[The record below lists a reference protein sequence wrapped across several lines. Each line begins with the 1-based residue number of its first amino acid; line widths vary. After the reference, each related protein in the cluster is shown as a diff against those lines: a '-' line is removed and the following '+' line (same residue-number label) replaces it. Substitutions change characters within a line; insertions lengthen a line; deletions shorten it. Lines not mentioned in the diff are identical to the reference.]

1 MLNKLLLISSLLC
14 LLIVQAAQAQQL
26 KVVAE
31 TDSFTDYEF
40 NNPELKVMSPIGLT
54 VPVSGNTIR
63 YQILDQVVTT
73 SSAVIPSEKATV
85 LSLSGGNAPL
95 IETSEPGI
103 SRGLRISALSIN
115 VTRHDERSTKILE
128 RIRIRVY
135 KEGDRI
141 TPKRQRIASNQLAI
155 FETGTWYKIP
165 ITKNSIYALDSDYL
179 EELGIDLS
187 SIDPKDIQIW
197 GTGGYQLPEENSEA
211 RPVLTQI
218 PILVEGESDGSFNTN
233 DRVIFYA
240 NNPDRIIREN
250 GTYSHDL
257 HPYSKQSYIFLTI
270 APEEGERLS
279 AVNTNLDPSRTI
291 SSFND
296 FIWKEEELYKVEERF
311 KSGRNWLGKRFETS
325 SNGTLIDIFSDT
337 LVGLI
342 QNRPIE
348 ISGEFVNRSTNSA
361 SFRIELNQTEVTDLF
376 LPQSGSYTS
385 SEGRAGISRSF
396 SETMNISPENGVINV
411 SASYNHNA
419 SGSNGYFDWIRIS
432 AERELVAEN
441 DRLYFY
447 SPEDGSSSELAEY
460 QLTGFSSEPM
470 VLDVTDVT
478 SPKLLSGSYSG
489 SDFTFNYRS
498 GNNIQF
504 IAQSDFQTPAPGVAI
519 EQQNIREASEYP
531 DYIIVTTTDFL
542 EYAEELASYR
552 ANNDGLTPVVVT
564 QEQIMNEFSGGVTDP
579 VAIRDYVKFLY
590 DRALSDNREP
600 PKYLL
605 LFGDTTYD
613 YKNIIKTGFTN
624 HIVTYQSEESL
635 HRTASYATDDFFGLL
650 DDNEGDLDLNG
661 SGETPDSHLLDI
673 GIGRIS
679 AQTRT
684 EAAIAI
690 QKIKTYENPA
700 NTGSWQNLF
709 TFAADDDFPDV
720 QRNRDLHVLN
730 ADETANRMNIIEPG
744 IRLRKIYEFAYPEEI
759 TGAGREVPEATKDFI
774 NTLNNGTLVL
784 NYSGHGNEQT
794 LSDENLFR
802 SEYIPSL
809 TNRDR
814 LAVLIT
820 ATCQFGRYDDIDA
833 QSGAEKL
840 FFADNGGVIAAFT
853 TTRVVY
859 TGQGI
864 TARNN
869 FGLNVALSQQ
879 MIDRSSGSLPKRFGD
894 IYRETKNTM
903 INSSTVIST
912 RNSKKFILIG
922 DPATKFRLPEYKS
935 EITSINDYTESGQ
948 DTILTIRALDRVTL
962 SGEIKDLDGNTFT
975 SFNGETTISVMD
987 ANRTVNL
994 PSDREWVQQDNC
1006 YLTDCK
1012 YTVENDVLF
1021 KGKAAV
1027 ENGQFSA
1034 TFIVPKDISFSDS
1047 TGRII
1052 AFAGSEGQTAGGS
1065 FTKIRFN
1072 GTNENAEDDGKG
1084 PELDIF
1090 LNDQRFVNG
1099 NLVNSAPNLIIELQ
1113 DQSGINTTGTGV
1125 GHEIIATID
1134 TKPQRSFV
1142 LNDFYE
1148 GSLNDY
1154 TRGRIEYP
1162 LDELPEG
1169 SYSLKV
1175 RAWDVHNNFSEK
1187 EIFFEVASSEE
1198 LSVRNVYNYPNPM
1211 NNITRFTFEH
1221 NQPGNP
1227 LDVSVRIFTLSGK
1240 PVQQIENQ
1248 LITTSSYASISW
1260 DGRDRD
1266 HNRLGNGTYIYV
1278 LRVATDTPKGRQ
1290 TTEQIEKLVIIR

>member
-1 MLNKLLLISSLLC
+1 MLNKLLLISGLLC
-14 LLIVQAAQAQQL
+14 LLIAQVAEARQL

-31 TDSFTDYEF
+31 TNSFTDYEF

-54 VPVSGNTIR
+54 APVLGNSAR
-63 YQILDQVVTT
+63 FQILEQVVAT
-73 SSAVIPSEKATV
+73 SATVISEEKATV
-85 LSLSGGNAPL
+85 LSLSDISSPL
-95 IETSEPGI
+95 IVTSDPGI
-103 SRGLRISALSIN
+103 TRGKVISALSIN
-115 VTRHDERSTKILE
+115 IARYDKQNTQILE
-128 RIRIRVY
+128 KLRIRIY
-135 KEGDRI
+135 KDGDQI
-141 TPKRQRIASNQLAI
+141 TPQRQRISSSSSSI
-155 FETGTWYKIP
+155 FESGSWYKIP
-165 ITKNSIYALDSDYL
+165 IRENNIYALDSDYL
-179 EELGIDLS
+179 QELGLDPS
-187 SIDPKDIQIW
+187 SINPENIQIW
-197 GTGGYQLPEENSEA
+197 GTGGYQLPEENNA
-211 RPVLTQI
+211 PRPNFTQI
-218 PILVEGESDGSFNTN
+218 PILVEGESDGSFNAD
-233 DRVIFYA
+233 DRVIFFA
-240 NNPDRIIREN
+240 NSPNRVIRES
-250 GTYSHDL
+250 GSYRHEL
-257 HPYSKQSYIFLTI
+257 HPYSEQNFVFLTI
-270 APEEGERLS
+270 GQEEGERLT
-279 AVNTNLDPSRTI
+279 AINNNLNPSGTVSTFR
-291 SSFND
+291 D
-296 FIWKEEELYKVEERF
+296 FIWKEEELFKVEEGI

-325 SNGTLIDIFSDT
+325 SDGILVSILTDT
-337 LVGLI
+337 LAGLI
-342 QNRPIE
+342 PGQPIE
-348 ISGEFVNRSTNSA
+348 ISGQFVNRSTSSA
-361 SFRIELNQTEVTDLF
+361 SFQIQMNGSEVTNLSIS
-376 LPQSGSYTS
+376 QSGSYSS
-385 SEGRAGISRSF
+385 SEGRAGVARTF
-396 SETMNISPENGVINV
+396 SESINNIPEDDIITMR
-411 SASYNHNA
+411 AAYNHNA
-419 SGSNGYFDWIRIS
+419 SGSNGYFDWIRIT
-432 AERELVAEN
+432 AVRELIAQN
-441 DRLYFY
+441 DLLYFY
-447 SPEDGSSSELAEY
+447 SPENGSSNELAEY
-460 QLTGFSSEPM
+460 QLSGFNNEPLVM
-470 VLDVTDVT
+470 DVTDVT
-478 SPKLLSGSYSG
+478 SPKLLSGSYSEG
-489 SDFTFNYRS
+489 NFSFNYRS
-498 GNNIQF
+498 GDDLQF
-504 IAQSDFQTPAPGVAI
+504 IAQSNFQTPSIGEAVLP
-519 EQQNIREASEYP
+519 QNISSLSEYP
-531 DYIIVTTTDFL
+531 DYIIVTTPDFM
-542 EYAEELASYR
+542 EYAQELASYR
-552 ANNDGLTPVVVT
+552 TQSDGLTPVVVT

-590 DRALSDNREP
+590 DRALADGREP
-600 PKYLL
+600 PRYLL
-605 LFGDTTYD
+605 LFGDTTFD
-613 YKNIIKTGFTN
+613 YKGIIDTGFNN

-650 DDNEGDLDLNG
+650 DDIEGDLDING

-684 EAAIAI
+684 EAAIAV
-690 QKIKTYENPA
+690 QKIKDYENPA

-730 ADETANRMNIIEPG
+730 ADETAERMNIIEPG
-744 IRLRKIYEFAYPEEI
+744 IRLKKIYEFAYPEEI
-759 TGAGREVPEATKDFI
+759 TGSGREVPEATREFI

-809 TNRDR
+809 SNRNR
-814 LAVLIT
+814 LAVLVT

-840 FFADNGGVIAAFT
+840 FFASNGGVIAAFT

-879 MIDRSSGSLPKRFGD
+879 MIQRNSGNMPLRFGD

-922 DPATKFRLPEYKS
+922 DPATKFRLPEYRS
-935 EITSINDYTESGQ
+935 EITSVNDYTESGQ
-948 DTILTIRALDRVTL
+948 DTVLTIRALDQVTL
-962 SGEIKDLDGNTFT
+962 SGQIQDLAGNPLS
-975 SFNGETTISVMD
+975 SFNGEATVTVLD
-987 ANRTVNL
+987 ANRMVNL
-994 PSDREWVQQDNC
+994 PSDREWVQQNNC
-1006 YLTDCK
+1006 YLTDCR
-1012 YTVENDVLF
+1012 YSVENDVLF
-1021 KGKAAV
+1021 RGKAV
-1027 ENGQFSA
+1027 IQGGQFNS
-1034 TFIVPKDISFSDS
+1034 TFIIPKDISFSDS

-1052 AFAGSEGQTAGGS
+1052 AFAESEGQTAGGS

-1072 GTNENAEDDGKG
+1072 GINENAENDGTG
-1084 PELDIF
+1084 PKLDIF
-1090 LNDQRFVNG
+1090 LNDERFVNG
-1099 NLVNSAPNLIIELQ
+1099 NLVNSSPNLIIELE

-1134 TKPQRSFV
+1134 TNPQQSFV
-1142 LNDFYE
+1142 LNEFYE

-1175 RAWDVHNNFSEK
+1175 RAWDVHNNFSED

-1211 NNITRFTFEH
+1211 NNATRFTFEH
-1221 NQPGNP
+1221 NQPGTP

-1278 LRVATDTPKGRQ
+1278 LRVAADTPKGRQ